1 MTHFVFCHGFGF
13 DVHFWERIGPY
24 FLQEKCSFIDLGYFN
39 ERIENQ
45 NLHNQAIIGIG
56 HSMGLSKL
64 LSMYSNFDCLIG
76 LNGFIN
82 FLGSDQAIYKK
93 RQTELKALRSSFLK
107 DPDTTLRHFYVRCG
121 AAELIE
127 YNDFSNLDLDL
138 ILVDLECLHKEYKL
152 PDVPTLIL
160 SSDDDIVVPHSI
172 ISDNFR
178 EKPCVKLDSIV
189 DSGHALGFRKPIE
202 VYEKIMRF
210 LDDRTA

>member
-13 DVHFWERIGPY
+13 DIHFWERIAPY
-24 FLQEKCSFIDLGYFN
+24 FSQEKCSFIDLGYFN
-39 ERIENQ
+39 KRIENQ
-45 NLHNQAIIGIG
+45 HLHNQAIIGIG
-56 HSMGLSKL
+56 HSIGLSKL
-64 LSMYSNFDCLIG
+64 LSMYSNFDGLIG

-93 RQTELKALRSSFLK
+93 RQTELKALRSGFLK
-107 DPDTTLRHFYVRCG
+107 DADTTLRNFYVRCG

-138 ILVDLECLHKEYKL
+138 ILSDLQWLQKEYKL
-152 PDVPTLIL
+152 PNVPTLIL
-160 SSDDDIVVPHSI
+160 SSNDDMVVPHSI

-178 EKPCVKLDSIV
+178 EKPWVKQASIM
-189 DSGHALGFRKPIE
+189 DAGHVLGFRKPGE
-202 VYEKIMRF
+202 VYEKIMSF

>member
-13 DVHFWERIGPY
+13 DTHFWERIAPY
-24 FLQEKCSFIDLGYFN
+24 FSKEKCSFLNLGYFN
-39 ERIENQ
+39 NRTESQ
-45 NLHNQAIIGIG
+45 YLDNQAIIGIG
-56 HSMGLSKL
+56 HSIGLSKL
-64 LSMYSNFDCLIG
+64 LSMYSNFDGLIG

-93 RQTELKALRSSFLK
+93 RQTELKALRSNFLK
-107 DPDTTLRHFYVRCG
+107 DADTTLRNFYVRCG

-127 YNDFSNLDLDL
+127 YNDLSNLDIDL
-138 ILVDLECLHKEYKL
+138 ILSDLQWLQKEYKL

-178 EKPCVKLDSIV
+178 EQTWVKRDNIV
-189 DSGHALGFRKPIE
+189 DTGHALGFKKPEE
-202 VYEKIMRF
+202 VYEKIMSF

>member
-13 DVHFWERIGPY
+13 DAHFWERIAP
-24 FLQEKCSFIDLGYFN
+24 FFSREKCSFIDLGYFN
-39 ERIENQ
+39 NRTEDQ
-45 NLHNQAIIGIG
+45 YSDNQAIIGIG

-82 FLGSDQAIYKK
+82 FLCSDQAIYQK

-107 DPDTTLRHFYVRCG
+107 DAETTLRNFYLRCG
-121 AAELIE
+121 APELIE
-127 YNDFSNLDLDL
+127 RNNFSELDIDL
-138 ILVDLECLHKEYKL
+138 ILSDLQWLQKEYKL

-172 ISDNFR
+172 TSDNFR
-178 EKPCVKLDSIV
+178 EQPWVKLDNIV
-189 DSGHALGFRKPIE
+189 DTGHALGFRKPEE
-202 VYEKIMRF
+202 VYEKIMSF
-210 LDDRTA
+210 VNDRTA

>member
-13 DVHFWERIGPY
+13 DIHFWEGIAPY
-24 FLQEKCSFIDLGYFN
+24 FSKEKCSFIDLGYFN
-39 ERIENQ
+39 KRIENQ
-45 NLHNQAIIGIG
+45 HLHNQAIIGIG
-56 HSMGLSKL
+56 HSIGLSKL

-82 FLGSDQAIYKK
+82 FLGLDQAIYKK
-93 RQTELKALRSSFLK
+93 RQTELKALRSGFLK
-107 DPDTTLRHFYVRCG
+107 DADTTLRNFYVRCG

-138 ILVDLECLHKEYKL
+138 ILSDLQWLQKEYKL
-152 PDVPTLIL
+152 PNVPTLIL

-172 ISDNFR
+172 TSDNFR
-178 EKPCVKLDSIV
+178 EQPWVKLDSII
-189 DSGHALGFRKPIE
+189 DTGHALGFRKPEE
-202 VYEKIMRF
+202 VYEKIMSF